1 MRIAWARPGTLRA
14 SSFSWSEGRLAR
26 PHLTALAAA
35 DPPERWSALGFFLD
49 DGCVALGGV
58 SIELGAAGSGI
69 TGWTLGAEV
78 VGPDGIDGLPTTW
91 SQMATAGVVNSLR
104 VGSEHPNGA
113 LGVDHVVIVTPD
125 FERTSATLDAAG
137 LTLRRIRQAGNRRQ
151 GFRRLGPTIM
161 EIVEA
166 PEADGTA
173 FWGLTITVADLE
185 VAGAHAG
192 GHLSPARPAIQSAR
206 QIATLSRGAGL
217 STRLAFMDP
226 EPTS

>member
-1 MRIAWARPGTLRA
+1 MARGPQ
-14 SSFSWSEGRLAR
+14 
-26 PHLTALAAA
+26 LAALGVA
-35 DPPERWSALGFFLD
+35 DPPELWSALGFAVH

-58 SIELGAAGSGI
+58 SLELGGPGAGI
-69 TGWTLGAEV
+69 TGWTLRTEAA
-78 VGPDGIDGLPTTW
+78 GPDEVDSLPTTW
-91 SQMATAGVVNSLR
+91 TQMATAGD
-104 VGSEHPNGA
+104 GSEHPNGA

-125 FERTSATLDAAG
+125 FERTVSALESAG
-137 LTLRRIRQAGNRRQ
+137 LGLRRTRQAGDRRQ

-173 FWGLTITVADLE
+173 FWGFTVTVADLDL
-185 VAGAHAG
+185 AGAHAG
-192 GHLSPARPAIQSAR
+192 GHLSPARPAIQSGR
-206 QIATLSRGAGL
+206 QIATLSRGGGL